1 MEIKLKNT
9 DMKRLIIITIVT
21 FLCQCC
27 KTKDEPD
34 NIYCKKSF
42 IEMQQISQKIKLPF
56 CLVLY
61 DSTQV
66 ASQEYIKKL
75 YQNSQNMKQGLFD
88 LIDITSNESSWYG
101 KLLSPQILP
110 LTCVFTTSGE
120 LIDLIPGSSQESFLY
135 TKEALTNQK
144 TNRDFHYNQQYGD
157 NKINIIH
164 DINSIFHLKFKVD
177 NKENVVSELDN
188 LLDKARYPY
197 TLFLKLQNQLQIK
210 DTAAARNTASE
221 LLLFDSPRDLV
232 DYYDEFMFAQQVIDP
247 TFSIENGP
255 YLEVNPIKIELSDCK
270 RNKITPIA
278 INIKNKGQRPLK
290 ISDVLTSCTCVKLL
304 GKKRHLILPQQTET
318 LNIEF
323 TPDDTGDIFR
333 EVYIASNS
341 VNSPMCH
348 ITINASVK

>member
-1 MEIKLKNT
+1 MKNQK
-9 DMKRLIIITIVT
+9 MIMMILAVS
-21 FLCQCC
+21 LYLSCC
-27 KTKDEPD
+27 TMRKQD
-34 NIYCKKSF
+34 NIVNEKSF
-42 IEMQQISQKIKLPF
+42 AEMCQISQKIKLPF

-110 LTCVFTTSGE
+110 LTCVFTASGE
-120 LIDLIPGSSQESFLY
+120 LIDLIPGSSQESLLY

-144 TNRDFHYNQQYGD
+144 VNRDFHYNQQYGD
-157 NKINIIH
+157 NKKNIVS
-164 DINSIFHLKFKVD
+164 DINNIFHLKFKVD
-177 NKENVVSELDN
+177 NKENVELELDT
-188 LLDKARYPY
+188 LLTRAYYPY
-197 TLFLKLQNQLQIK
+197 TLFLKLKNQLQFK
-210 DTAAARNTASE
+210 DTIAARNTARE
-221 LLLFDSPRDLV
+221 LLKFDSPRDLV

-255 YLEVNPIKIELSDCK
+255 YIEINPTEIKLTDCK
-270 RNKITPIA
+270 RNKLVPIV

-290 ISDVLTSCTCVKLL
+290 ISDVLMSCTCFKLI
-304 GKKRHLILPQQTET
+304 GEKKYLILPQQTET
-318 LNIEF
+318 LSIEF
-323 TPDDTGDIFR
+323 TPDDAGEIFR

-348 ITINASVK
+348 IAINASVK